1 MSAAALDPEAAIA
14 EDLSFMTSSI
24 RSILASTRFRKVVLL
39 AGVVL
44 VFVGS
49 GLAAAGVAL
58 TRAVP
63 VWWRAVSKEDPQT
76 IQVAQDLENTAISE
90 LSLVRQTDPT
100 YDGSG
105 PWRSSAW
112 EMELQASEANAWLNA
127 RLPKW
132 LANRQQ
138 FEWPKEVQ
146 EVQVEFRSDQI
157 MIGAK
162 VESNGQTHILS
173 VTLEPEVAP
182 DGSIWMRARWVHI
195 GRLAIPAAWV
205 LSEADNKARD
215 YLPDRLR
222 QWPETVDMLRAF
234 AGKMPLR
241 EDSLLSLGDGRYVRL
256 LVVKPQHGRLVLTCR
271 TEFKG

>member
-1 MSAAALDPEAAIA
+1 MSGPALDPGPVI
-14 EDLSFMTSSI
+14 DDDPPLMPSPI
-24 RSILASTRFRKVVLL
+24 RSMLTSTRFKKAVLCVGVIFVL
-39 AGVVL
+39 A
-44 VFVGS
+44 GS

-76 IQVAQDLENTAISE
+76 IQVAESLENEAISE
-90 LSLVRQTDPT
+90 LSLIRQTDPT

-105 PWRSSAW
+105 PWRSDAW
-112 EMELQASEANAWLNA
+112 EMELQAAEANAWLNA

-138 FEWPKEVQ
+138 VQWPDEVR

-157 MIGAK
+157 MVGAR
-162 VESNGQTHILS
+162 VGSDGQDHILS
-173 VTLEPEVAP
+173 VTLEPELAA

-195 GRLAIPAAWV
+195 GRLAIPASWV
-205 LSEADNKARD
+205 LSKTDTNSRG

-234 AGKMPLR
+234 AGQMPLR
-241 EDSLLSLGDGRYVRL
+241 EDSLLGLGDGRCVRL
-256 LVVKPQHGRLVLTCR
+256 LDVVPQHGRLVLTCR
-271 TEFKG
+271 TELKG